1 MPIANDKITDT
12 IARGLPAPLTSYAI
26 YWCPHT
32 PGFGVRVTHTGAKAW
47 IVERRVDG
55 ATVRRTVGKAVTGR
69 GAITATL
76 ARKLAASASGDLA
89 MGVDTIG
96 ERKAERAKVKAERKE
111 TVTLAQAFDAYVDRK
126 QHRSDGKTPMKPRS
140 AADYLGAVR
149 AAGIGATN
157 RKREAGTLHAL
168 ADVAIGKLTGDA
180 IRAVAKR
187 LERKGPTQA
196 ARAMRM
202 LRAVLRF
209 HGVKMVDDPFAL
221 TTAQVERVQTNA
233 GRARDRIVSAA
244 DLPRWWKATE
254 ATANGDSFRFLLLT
268 GLRRGE
274 AGAARVRDLDIEA
287 RTLRVGDTKNH
298 RPHVVYLSR
307 QALAIAT
314 ARAEGREPDDFLF
327 PAQPQRT
334 LRRIVESSGVAFS
347 AHDLRRTFASIGAAL
362 VPVYALKSMLN
373 HAGGSDVTF
382 KHYVVADDHALRA
395 AWQTVADFI
404 ESKVNAS

>member
-1 MPIANDKITDT
+1 MPIAPAKITDT
-12 IARGLPAPLTSYAI
+12 VARALPAPPTGYTI
-26 YWCPHT
+26 HWCPHRA
-32 PGFGVRVTHTGAKAW
+32 GFGVRVTAQGAKAW

-55 ATVRRTVGKAVTGR
+55 ATVRRTLGRAVDGR
-69 GAITATL
+69 NAISAGV
-76 ARKLAASASGDLA
+76 AGKLAAEALGNLA
-89 MGVDTIG
+89 MGVDTIAARK
-96 ERKAERAKVKAERKE
+96 EKRVVAKAEKKASI
-111 TVTLAQAFDAYVDRK
+111 TLAQAFEAYVDRK
-126 QHRSDGKTPMKPRS
+126 QRRSDGKAPMKPRS
-140 AADYLGAVR
+140 AADYLGAIR
-149 AAGIGATN
+149 AAGVGATQ
-157 RKREAGTLHAL
+157 RKREAGPLHAL

-187 LERKGPTQA
+187 AEKRGPTQA

-202 LRAVLRF
+202 LRAVMRF
-209 HGVKMVDDPFAL
+209 HGVKMDDDPFAL

-233 GRARDRIVSAA
+233 GRPRDRIVSAA

-254 ATANGDSFRFLLLT
+254 ATVNGDVFRFLLLT

-274 AGAARVRDLDIEA
+274 AGAARVRDFDVAA
-287 RTLRVGDTKNH
+287 RSLRIGDTKSH

-307 QALAIAT
+307 QALAIAE
-314 ARAEGREPDDFLF
+314 ARARGGEPEDFLF

-334 LRRIVESSGVAFS
+334 LRRIVESSGVPFS

-362 VPVYALKSMLN
+362 VPVYSLKSMLN

-382 KHYVVADDHALRA
+382 RHYVVADDHALRT

-404 ESKVNAS
+404 ESKVTT